1 MFIEF
6 VFCTGIRLVNEKLV
20 TFVNILLGLEF
31 VMTQKEGKATN
42 V

>member
-1 MFIEF
+1 MEF
-6 VFCTGIRLVNEKLV
+6 VYFTY
-20 TFVNILLGLEF
+20 FNILLGLEF